1 MEQEQFHRKLTAILS
16 ADACGYSRLMGDDEE
31 VTVKQIIGCRAVM
44 KTIIEKH
51 GGRVVDA
58 PGDNLLAEFSS
69 VLHAVRSAVE
79 MQEEFRQ
86 RNDEL
91 SEDRRMEFRI
101 GINLGDV
108 IQEGDRIY
116 GDGVN
121 IAARIES
128 LAEPGGICIS
138 GTVYEHI
145 KHKLA
150 IWNEYLGEHEVK
162 NIREPVSVYRID
174 MNPPEDDIISAVSI
188 ASKFGNWRRAALA
201 GAAAVILVLA
211 GLGAWSFFSPSS
223 SNNEAYTYTKP
234 GQGDLLAKP
243 SIAVLPFNN
252 LSSDPEQSLFADSV
266 SEQLIIGLATVPHI
280 DVAARKSSFAYK
292 GKAIKV
298 QEISRDLGVK
308 YVLEGSVQR
317 SGSRIRVT
325 ILLTNA
331 RTGRQVWAQKY
342 DREISDIFALQDE
355 ITQEILSSLQV
366 KLSDEER
373 SRIQAS
379 GRSSDRLGAYEKTFR
394 KAVLEEPN
402 NAKAWNN
409 LGLILR
415 MRDKMQEAVE
425 AYKRSCELDASF
437 AVAYKNLG
445 VALEKTKD
453 PAGAADAYFKYAEA
467 APNAPDAKSVKA
479 RAQWLKTQKASQGA
493 SE

>member
-1 MEQEQFHRKLTAILS
+1 MEPEQFHRKLTAILS

-31 VTVKQIIGCRAVM
+31 VTVKQIIGCRRIM

-69 VLHAVRSAVE
+69 VLHSVRAAVE
-79 MQEEFRQ
+79 MQEEFSL
-86 RNDEL
+86 RNADL
-91 SEDRRMEFRI
+91 SQDRRMDFRI

-162 NIREPVSVYRID
+162 NIKEPVSVYRID
-174 MNPPEDDIISAVSI
+174 MNPPEDGIISTI
-188 ASKFGNWRRAALA
+188 KLGSKFAGWR
-201 GAAAVILVLA
+201 GAAIAASAAVLLVLV
-211 GLGAWSFFSPSS
+211 GVGAWSFLSPSTADK
-223 SNNEAYTYTKP
+223 EAQTYTKAS
-234 GQGDLLAKP
+234 QGALTTKP

-252 LSSDPEQSLFADSV
+252 LSSDPEQGLFADGVTEQIITGLGSV
-266 SEQLIIGLATVPHI
+266 PKLE
-280 DVAARKSSFAYK
+280 VASRKSSFAYK
-292 GKAIKV
+292 GKAVKA
-298 QEISRDLGVK
+298 QDISRELGVK

-317 SGSRIRVT
+317 SGSRIRIT
-325 ILLTNA
+325 TLLTNA
-331 RTGRQVWAQKY
+331 NTGRQVWAKKY
-342 DREISDIFALQDE
+342 DREMGDIFALQDE
-355 ITQEILSSLQV
+355 ITQEIMASLKVTLS
-366 KLSDEER
+366 EEDR
-373 SRIQAS
+373 NRMLAS
-379 GRSSDRLGAYEKTFR
+379 ARSSGSLEAYEQIFR
-394 KAVLEEPN
+394 KAVSEEPE

-415 MRDKMQEAVE
+415 MRNKTAEAVE
-425 AYKRSCELDASF
+425 AYRRSCEVDSSF

-445 VALEKTKD
+445 VALEKTDD
-453 PAGAADAYFKYAEA
+453 PVGAAAAYVQYAERARDGSDA
-467 APNAPDAKSVKA
+467 ASVKA
-479 RAQWLKTQKASQGA
+479 RADWLMSQG
-493 SE
+493 SRQGDSQ

>member
-31 VTVKQIIGCRAVM
+31 VTVKQIIGCRRVM
-44 KTIIEKH
+44 KSIIEKH

-79 MQEEFRQ
+79 IQEEFSQ
-86 RNDEL
+86 RNAEL
-91 SEDRRMEFRI
+91 SEDRRMDFRI

-162 NIREPVSVYRID
+162 NIKEPVSVYRID
-174 MNPPEDDIISAVSI
+174 MNPPEEDIISAVGMV
-188 ASKFGNWRRAALA
+188 SKFANWRRAAMA

-211 GLGAWSFFSPSS
+211 GLGAWTFFSPTSA
-223 SNNEAYTYTKP
+223 NKEAHTFVKP
-234 GQGDLLAKP
+234 GQVAVSTKP

-252 LSSDPEQSLFADSV
+252 LSSDPEQGLFADSV
-266 SEQLIIGLATVPHI
+266 TEQIITGLATVPQI
-280 DVAARKSSFAYK
+280 EVIGRKSSFAFK

-298 QEISRDLGVK
+298 QEISKELGVK
-308 YVLEGSVQR
+308 YVLEGSIQR

-325 ILLTNA
+325 TLLTNA
-331 RTGRQVWAQKY
+331 RTGRQLWAQKY
-342 DREISDIFALQDE
+342 DREMGDIFALQDE
-355 ITQEILSSLQV
+355 MTQEILSSLQV

-373 SRIQAS
+373 SRMQAS
-379 GRSSDRLGAYEKTFR
+379 SRSSDHLETYEKTFR
-394 KAVLEEPN
+394 KAVLEEPK

-415 MRDKMQEAVE
+415 MRNKTKEAVD
-425 AYKRSCELDASF
+425 AYQRSCELDSTF

-445 VALEKTKD
+445 VALEKTSD
-453 PAGAADAYFKYAEA
+453 PAGAAAAYFKYAET
-467 APNAPDAKSVKA
+467 APDAADAESVKA
-479 RAQWLKTQKASQGA
+479 RAEWLKAQQASK
-493 SE
+493 E